1 MSYNGS
7 SFPPPYNQQNTS
19 PRSWRFFPQGC
30 ICGCSGCLL
39 PFVMLFLLGIFFG
52 NSLEETVTRSTIQ
65 GPDDY
70 FETSTCDKVAVIEI
84 TETIMSDTGFI
95 KDQIEDALNDD
106 TVKAIVLRMDT
117 PGGTVS
123 ASDYYYNRLN
133 KLRETKDIPI
143 VVSMG
148 GICASGGYY
157 ISMSVGNKN
166 ENVLFAEPTTWTGSI
181 GVIISNYDLSGLA
194 DKVGVKEDSIKSHEL
209 KGMGSPAR
217 PLTEK
222 ERAILQN
229 LVNDSFGR
237 FKNVVYSGRKV
248 FNDDHELLE
257 KYATGEVFSTSMA
270 LEAGLVDKEGYLE
283 DAIDRA
289 IELAGLDADTTQVYS
304 YQQVATFSQLLMATH
319 DKMEETPLDVLRSLA
334 SPRACYLWSVG
345 K

>member
-1 MSYNGS
+1 
-7 SFPPPYNQQNTS
+7 
-19 PRSWRFFPQGC
+19 
-30 ICGCSGCLL
+30 
-39 PFVMLFLLGIFFG
+39 
-52 NSLEETVTRSTIQ
+52 
-65 GPDDY
+65 
-70 FETSTCDKVAVIEI
+70 
-84 TETIMSDTGFI
+84 
-95 KDQIEDALNDD
+95 
-106 TVKAIVLRMDT
+106 
-117 PGGTVS
+117 
-123 ASDYYYNRLN
+123 
-133 KLRETKDIPI
+133 
-143 VVSMG
+143 MG
-148 GICASGGYY
+148 GICAAAV
-157 ISMSVGNKN
+157 ITFHVRRNKN

-289 IELAGLDADTTQVYS
+289 IELAGLDADTTQCIRPAGCDVF
-304 YQQVATFSQLLMATH
+304 AALMAT
-319 DKMEETPLDVLRSLA
+319 
-334 SPRACYLWSVG
+334 
-345 K
+345 